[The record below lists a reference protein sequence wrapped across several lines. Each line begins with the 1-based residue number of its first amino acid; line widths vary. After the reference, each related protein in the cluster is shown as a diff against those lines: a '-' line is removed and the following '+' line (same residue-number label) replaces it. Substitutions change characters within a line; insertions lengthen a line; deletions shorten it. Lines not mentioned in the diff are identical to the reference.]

1 MRKINI
7 LLATLC
13 VVLMTSCQGFLDKKP
28 TNQADSST
36 TIMNTNDAQ
45 VMINGIMSKMLSSS
59 YYGRNFLLWGDG
71 RSGDITTV
79 SAGNG
84 GDGYYYYNHEVNSNS
99 YEGFWSTMYND
110 LLQVNNII
118 INVNALKEENPNT
131 TEYDDFLG
139 QALTL
144 RAMIH
149 FDLVRLYGK
158 PYNMDKSSYGVPIVT
173 DIVNASEQRTRNSVE
188 EVYNQI
194 VADLTAAAPLIGKS
208 KNNGYINYYGNQAL
222 LAKVYLYMENW
233 SGALAAAENV
243 INSGV
248 YTLYTPEKWVESWT
262 TQFGSESIFEL
273 AVFETE
279 NDLGNSSPGVYYRRQ
294 KHGNSSIVGVFVM
307 SKYWIE
313 LMDDAD
319 VRLGVHSHDIMVEE
333 EPDNYGWRGEKGSCY
348 KYSGSVDLDG
358 DGKSTSSSVNIKV
371 IRLSEVVLNAAEAAL
386 NSGNAGK
393 AADYL
398 NMIAKRNPNYTPW
411 TAATVSSAEI
421 MKERRR
427 ELITEGIVFFERIR
441 LNETIQFDDN
451 AFNKGTNPPQSGRGQ
466 LANHAVTRDFNKIIL
481 PIGQH
486 EINANP
492 EIAKQQNPGY

>member
-71 RSGDITTV
+71 RSGDVTTV

-118 INVNALKEENPNT
+118 VNVNALKEENPNT

-158 PYNMDKSSYGVPIVT
+158 PYNMDKSSYGVPVVT
-173 DIVNASEQRTRNSVE
+173 EIVNASEQRTRNSVE

-233 SGALAAAENV
+233 SGALTAAENV

-279 NDLGNSSPGVYYRRQ
+279 NDLGNSSPGAYYRRQ
-294 KHGNSSIVGVFVM
+294 KHGNSSIIGVFVM

-319 VRLGVHSHDIMVEE
+319 VRLGVHSHDIMVEN
-333 EPDNYGWRGEKGSCY
+333 EPDNYGWRGEKGCCY
-348 KYSGSVDLDG
+348 KYSGSVDLAG

-411 TAATVSSAEI
+411 IAATVSSAEI

-427 ELITEGIVFFERIR
+427 ELVTEGVVFFERIR
-441 LNETIQFDDN
+441 LNETLQFDDN
-451 AFNKGTNPPQSGRGQ
+451 AFNAGTNPPQSGRGQ